1 MAADKL
7 DSREQPRG
15 GESVEPRARTPWIR
29 PEVTE
34 LPPLT
39 ELTLQTGDPIGGGG
53 GTGGGTGSSVF

>member
-7 DSREQPRG
+7 HPREQPRD
-15 GESVEPRARTPWIR
+15 GESVEPRVRAPWVR

-53 GTGGGTGSSVF
+53 DTGGGGSSVF